1 MAHETNITKSYKVNG
16 KTMFYNTPDPEKGK
30 AFGKGRI
37 PDMSLDS
44 DYGKQYTNVED
55 AVKGAKAISKRGGK
69 KYGQTDLLK

>member
-16 KTMFYNTPDPEKGK
+16 KTMFYNTPDPKHK
-30 AFGKGRI
+30 T

-55 AVKGAKAISKRGGK
+55 AVKGAKAISKRDEAK
-69 KYGQTDLLK
+69 LKNR